1 MVQDVDLAGWL
12 IMATEQR
19 IEIHVGYV
27 SSHVKQRTRAIC
39 LSATLNIVEGEQILY
54 NYGITLGQMVNST

>member
-27 SSHVKQRTRAIC
+27 SSHVKQRTRAMPFC
-39 LSATLNIVEGEQILY
+39 NTQY
-54 NYGITLGQMVNST
+54 C